1 MPGLISILIFTSS
14 LLFLYTIFSYIFLRP
29 NITYRLGKYLD
40 GDDSNYAKDIEIGD
54 KSKKIKTF
62 HTRKLLNNLGKK
74 LSEFMMFKRYT
85 NKVQKEIIKAGLLLK
100 GEEFLSIQILCFLGL
115 GLINF
120 YTSKSIIVAIILGL
134 MGWILPSLI
143 IRIKKKTRYKA
154 FNEQLGDGIVLIS
167 NSLKAGYSFLQAVQS
182 VATEMPDPIS
192 YEFKKLLKELR
203 FGYSTEM
210 ALENLLLRVESDDL
224 ELVVNAVMI
233 QREIGGNLSEIL
245 DNISETIRERVKLK
259 GEIRTL
265 TAQGRISGVIV
276 SFLPVVLGLILYL
289 MNPEY
294 MMLLFN
300 HQYGI
305 MMLIVSII
313 NQIIGMIIITRIVNI
328 EV

>member
-1 MPGLISILIFTSS
+1 MPALITILIFTSS
-14 LLFLYTIFSYIFLRP
+14 LLFLYTILSYILLKP
-29 NITYRLGKYLD
+29 STTHRLEKYLD
-40 GDDSNYAKDIEIGD
+40 IDNIHYSKDIVKDD
-54 KSKKIKTF
+54 KGKKIKKL
-62 HTRKLLNNLGKK
+62 HTPRLLNSLGKK
-74 LSEFMMFKRYT
+74 LSEFKLLKGYID
-85 NKVQKEIIKAGLLLK
+85 KVQKDIIKAGLLLK
-100 GEEFLSIQILCFLGL
+100 GEEFLSIQLLCLL
-115 GLINF
+115 CIGLINF
-120 YTSKSIIVAIILGL
+120 YINKSVAMATILGL
-134 MGWILPSLI
+134 VGWIVPSLI
-143 IRIKKKTRYKA
+143 IRIKKKKRYKA

-167 NSLKAGYSFLQAVQS
+167 NSLRAGYSFLQAVQS

-192 YEFKKLLKELR
+192 YEFRKLLKELR
-203 FGYSTEM
+203 FGYSTER
-210 ALENLLLRVESDDL
+210 ALENLLYRVESDDL

-265 TAQGRISGVIV
+265 TAQGRISGVII

-305 MMLIVSII
+305 MMLIASII
-313 NQIIGMIIITRIVNI
+313 NLIIGIIIINRIVNI

>member
-1 MPGLISILIFTSS
+1 MPSLISTLIFTSS
-14 LLFLYTIFSYIFLRP
+14 LLFVYAIFSFIF
-29 NITYRLGKYLD
+29 ISSSTTHRLEKYLNTD
-40 GDDSNYAKDIEIGD
+40 NGNYIQDIEIVD
-54 KSKKIKTF
+54 TSKKIKRL
-62 HTRKLLNNLGKK
+62 HTRKLLNSLGKK
-74 LSEFMMFKRYT
+74 LSELMPMKRYIS
-85 NKVQKEIIKAGLLLK
+85 KVQKEIIKAGLPLK
-100 GEEFLSIQILCFLGL
+100 GEEFVSIQIICLLGV
-115 GLINF
+115 GVFN
-120 YTSKSIIVAIILGL
+120 YYMTKSILMAIALGI

-143 IRIKKKTRYKA
+143 IRIKKKKRYKS

-182 VATEMPDPIS
+182 VATEMPDPMS

-203 FGYSTEM
+203 FGYSTER

-245 DNISETIRERVKLK
+245 DNISETIRERIRLK

-294 MMLLFN
+294 MKLLFN

-305 MMLIVSII
+305 IMLIVSII
-313 NQIIGMIIITRIVNI
+313 NQIIGIIFINRIVKI